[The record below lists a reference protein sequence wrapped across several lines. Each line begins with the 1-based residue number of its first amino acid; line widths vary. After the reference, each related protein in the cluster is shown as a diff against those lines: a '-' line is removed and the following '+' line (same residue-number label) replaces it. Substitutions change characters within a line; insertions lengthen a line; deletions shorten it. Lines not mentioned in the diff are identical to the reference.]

1 MTALALHES
10 PDYAD
15 GMQVRRAGLDA
26 VPSTWVRRDA
36 SARVSQVARPGHG
49 WPGTRGSLQVVALV
63 PAHNEEDTIAST
75 IESLLSQHRRP
86 DRIVVICD
94 NCTDGTFGVVSQYPV
109 TAVRSVGN
117 PHGKSGAL
125 NQGWRRYATDADVVV
140 CADADTVL
148 PPNAVQMWLDEM
160 RPGIGGISAQV
171 VMTGNGILERMQRA
185 EFTKSTEIG
194 LRKGFVNV
202 ISGTGCCFSG
212 EALREVSRAAPE
224 QAPWSHASITEDFH
238 LTYQIRRAGWQT
250 IMSSS
255 VQAHTA
261 AMPTV
266 RALWHQRIKWHVGTI
281 SDLMSFGV
289 NKLTWRDWLK
299 QAYGAIL
306 IVFWVLYLTMIL
318 LSARIGT
325 LHLTWVALAIPL
337 FFSVTEAWQARLV
350 HRRSWKDILLAASL
364 IPTYFYAVLVIGLVT
379 SSWLRL
385 LVLKTATIGLWGA
398 QYRAERGSAQL

>member
-1 MTALALHES
+1 MPVSPAGRPVLPSAWPHPDVMATIPLA
-10 PDYAD
+10 
-15 GMQVRRAGLDA
+15 
-26 VPSTWVRRDA
+26 
-36 SARVSQVARPGHG
+36 ARPRPG
-49 WPGTRGSLQVVALV
+49 WPGARESLQVVALV
-63 PAHNEEDTIAST
+63 PAHNEEDSIAST

-86 DRIVVICD
+86 DRTVVICD
-94 NCTDGTFGVVSQYPV
+94 NCTDGTFDVVSRYPV
-109 TAVRSVGN
+109 TAMRSAGN
-117 PHGKSGAL
+117 RHGKSGAL

-148 PPNAVQMWLDEM
+148 PADAVQRWLGEM
-160 RPGIGGISAQV
+160 RAGIGGISAQV
-171 VMTGNGILERMQRA
+171 VMTGGGILERMQRA
-185 EFTKSTEIG
+185 EFAKSTEIG

-212 EALREVSRAAPE
+212 AALREVSRTAPE
-224 QAPWSHASITEDFH
+224 QAPWSHGSITEDFH

-266 RALWHQRIKWHVGTI
+266 RAFWHQRIKWHVGTI

-289 NKLTWRDWLK
+289 NRLTWRDWLK
-299 QAYGAIL
+299 QGYGIIL
-306 IVFWVLYLTMIL
+306 IVFWVLYLTMIM
-318 LSARIGT
+318 LSARIGA
-325 LHLTWVALAIPL
+325 LHLTWVALAIPV
-337 FFSVTEAWQARLV
+337 FFSITEAWQARLV

-385 LVLKTATIGLWGA
+385 LVLKTATSGLWGA
-398 QYRAERGSAQL
+398 QYRAEKGSAQL